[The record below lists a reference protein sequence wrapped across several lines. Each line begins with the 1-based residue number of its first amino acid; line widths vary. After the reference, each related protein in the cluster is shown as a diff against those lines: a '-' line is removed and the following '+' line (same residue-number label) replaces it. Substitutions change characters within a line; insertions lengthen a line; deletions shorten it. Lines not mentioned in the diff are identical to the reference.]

1 MMKVAERLGDD
12 VRGIREHFPE
22 VVIPWR
28 RVMLYMAL
36 CLGFFLL
43 GFLPPW
49 LMQRDA
55 AEQRDAAQRE
65 VRLGQLQNTLSSA
78 VVDAQRGEFETA
90 RQTSSDFYMNL
101 RRQMDRGG
109 ESPFTA
115 DQREMLKPIVS
126 QRDEI
131 ITLLAR
137 SDPAAADRL
146 FALYSSYLKIM
157 SIGQQYSGLQGS
169 NDACGSSD
177 AVLAATDKRHPENAP
192 TF

>member
-1 MMKVAERLGDD
+1 MKAWMMKVAEHVGHEG
-12 VRGIREHFPE
+12 RGIREHFPD

-28 RVMLYMAL
+28 RVMLYVAL

-49 LMQRDA
+49 LKARDA

-65 VRLGQLQNTLSSA
+65 VRLSRLQNTLSSA

-90 RQTSSDFYMNL
+90 RQTSSDFYTNL
-101 RRQMDRGG
+101 RRQIDRGS

-115 DQREMLKPIVS
+115 GQREMLKPVLS

-137 SDPAAADRL
+137 SDAAAADRL

-157 SIGQQYSGLQGS
+157 SNGQ
-169 NDACGSSD
+169 
-177 AVLAATDKRHPENAP
+177 
-192 TF
+192 